1 MELSNLNWLDAKFK
15 SYIEFLQFFPKSIVK
30 PSYNKTLKMFKTLWN
45 VYLKHRSKENRLAF
59 KKQLNFCVSADYLKN
74 FDINLVRDKK

>member
-1 MELSNLNWLDAKFK
+1 
-15 SYIEFLQFFPKSIVK
+15 
-30 PSYNKTLKMFKTLWN
+30 MFKTLWN

-74 FDINLVRDKK
+74 FDTNLVRDKK

>member
-1 MELSNLNWLDAKFK
+1 
-15 SYIEFLQFFPKSIVK
+15 
-30 PSYNKTLKMFKTLWN
+30 MFKTLWN
-45 VYLKHRSKENRLAF
+45 VYLKHKSKENRLAF